1 LTIPDGN
8 YQYAVNLSEEDGG
21 IKGWN
26 LNKEA
31 AEYHAA
37 KLRKLG
43 LSENVIKDVI
53 LQMQSMETLGLDE
66 LRKITD
72 GFNARPNDS
81 INKQKN
87 DLLG

>member
-1 LTIPDGN
+1 M
-8 YQYAVNLSEEDGG
+8 AGG
-21 IKGWN
+21 WGIS
-26 LNKEA
+26 KEA
-31 AEYHAA
+31 AEYHAT

-66 LRKITD
+66 LKKITD
-72 GFNARPNDS
+72 GFNARSNES

>member
-1 LTIPDGN
+1 LTIPEGN
-8 YQYAVNLSEEDGG
+8 YQYAVNDPEENYN
-21 IKGWN
+21 GWG
-26 LNKEA
+26 LNQKSM
-31 AEYHAA
+31 EYHKI

-66 LRKITD
+66 LKNITD
-72 GFNARPNDS
+72 GFNARSNDS
-81 INKQKN
+81 INKQKD

>member
-1 LTIPDGN
+1 MTIPDGN
-8 YQYAVNLSEEDGG
+8 YQYAVNDPEENYNGWG
-21 IKGWN
+21 IS
-26 LNKEA
+26 KEA
-31 AEYHAA
+31 AEYHAT

-72 GFNARPNDS
+72 GFNARSNDS